1 MSLKRNLFI
10 QDEEDDFKNN
20 FDLKL
25 DNNNIELNNLDK
37 LANIGDSEDKSSST
51 IKLDNIQ
58 LSLESSNYD

>member
-1 MSLKRNLFI
+1 
-10 QDEEDDFKNN
+10 
-20 FDLKL
+20 LKL